1 MSDIWYMCVYE
12 WYLIPVSLWLISVS
26 FWVISDICVMMCDIW
41 YLCLYERYL
50 IPVSV
55 WVILDSC
62 VLMSCLIP
70 VSVWVISD
78 ICVYKWYLCL
88 YELYL
93 IHVCLW
99 VISDICVIMC
109 DIWYLCVFQ
118 VRTRWWLLDLEIHS
132 FRWTNIQENSQNPL
146 GTTHGTATCTTTN
159 STQATPPGRGLERV
173 SVPNT
178 SHFTG
183 IAYASKALS
192 IFATIAVLWI
202 FKMIL
207 CAFFFV
213 ITSGYVLLV
222 YVYIMFRLHAI
233 VLHGLSWKGLT

>member
-1 MSDIWYMCVYE
+1 MSDIWYGNLCVYEWYLIPVSVWEILDTFVCMSDTRFLCVYELSDSCVFMSDIWYMCVYE

-26 FWVISDICVMMCDIW
+26 F
-41 YLCLYERYL
+41 
-50 IPVSV
+50 
-55 WVILDSC
+55 
-62 VLMSCLIP
+62 
-70 VSVWVISD
+70 
-78 ICVYKWYLCL
+78 
-88 YELYL
+88 
-93 IHVCLW
+93 W

-146 GTTHGTATCTTTN
+146 GTTHGTAICTTTN

-183 IAYASKALS
+183 ISYASKTSS
-192 IFATIAVLWI
+192 IFATIAVRWI

-207 CAFFFV
+207 CAIFLSSLVATCYLFM
-213 ITSGYVLLV
+213 ITLCSDFMPLFCMDYRGKVL
-222 YVYIMFRLHAI
+222 
-233 VLHGLSWKGLT
+233 